1 MTGLGET
8 CSHVATLLWA
18 IESGV
23 RHRNSL
29 TVTQR
34 KAYWVIPNAV
44 KTVTYAPVREISF
57 IRKKRSQSI
66 LSSSSSS
73 SVSRLPSFS
82 SVSSSTNNCPTLP
95 TAQPCSSS
103 GSSRTGQV
111 SRPTDEDIDSF
122 LNSLGELST
131 KPAILSLVDPYSD
144 SYVPKSVSKQLSVCL
159 LNLLKPEY
167 LQYSYGDLLQVAK
180 SCRFTVTAEEIEAV
194 ESEMRS

>member
-1 MTGLGET
+1 MAGLGET

-57 IRKKRSQSI
+57 IGKKRSQSI

-73 SVSRLPSFS
+73 SVSRSPSPS
-82 SVSSSTNNCPTLP
+82 PVSSSTNNCPTLS

-111 SRPTDEDIDSF
+111 SRPTDEEIDSF
-122 LNSLGELST
+122 FLNH
-131 KPAILSLVDPYSD
+131 
-144 SYVPKSVSKQLSVCL
+144 
-159 LNLLKPEY
+159 
-167 LQYSYGDLLQVAK
+167 
-180 SCRFTVTAEEIEAV
+180 
-194 ESEMRS
+194 